1 MPILPPI
8 APIAA
13 GASPLTA
20 ATRLPAQGGVEPSGA
35 GSVGSATDFGT
46 ALTGALDNLQQSE
59 RSTNELARAAAT
71 GDLTRIEDLM
81 VASTQ
86 TQLTTQM
93 TVATRNR
100 AVESF
105 NEIMRMQL

>member
-1 MPILPPI
+1 MPIIPPI

-20 ATRLPAQGGVEPSGA
+20 ATRVSSPTETAGA
-35 GSVGSATDFGT
+35 GGVGSATDFSN
-46 ALTGALDNLQQSE
+46 ALTGALDNLEASE
-59 RSTNELARAAAT
+59 RTTNELTRAAAT
-71 GDLTRIEDLM
+71 GDLNRIEDLM
-81 VASTQ
+81 VASTE
-86 TQLTTQM
+86 TQLTTQL
-93 TVATRNR
+93 TVAVRNR